1 MQWPFCNRIQHIST
15 HNILQA
21 SKLIEFRHKQEYTC
35 KWERERE
42 REREMRM
49 RKGRQTTC
57 VTFCSL
63 WRYTIYFYWWL
74 KLISVNK
81 CYFHKKNVIYDAII
95 LSVRT
100 RVPFSHISSHAALD
114 HVTPALRTTVI
125 EHVTYCKWTVVII
138 MQSHKIGIWKYNDI
152 YHYKILNLNR

>member
-15 HNILQA
+15 HNILQT

-42 REREMRM
+42 RERERDEMRM

-81 CYFHKKNVIYDAII
+81 CYFHKKKCYLWCNYPISKDTGTFFSYLI
-95 LSVRT
+95 T
-100 RVPFSHISSHAALD
+100 RSIGSCNACIKNNS
-114 HVTPALRTTVI
+114 
-125 EHVTYCKWTVVII
+125 YWTC
-138 MQSHKIGIWKYNDI
+138 D
-152 YHYKILNLNR
+152 LL